1 MNIKPNY
8 KNYYSKKQ
16 EISSNFSN
24 CCTHYLSYD
33 NVSFSGLKK
42 TLINKP
48 KAIFLSLMALFAT
61 PNMVKAGNPLTKVV
75 DDAASKSTLLNAVEF
90 DFGSI
95 LEKLSNKIDAKKSYY
110 YDSDFDG
117 SIPNTEIIN
126 TRRLNDYKNLLEN
139 IPVSIFKKG
148 ADAIIQYKN
157 SIISILK
164 TCDEYGAMYIKNIP
178 DIENIVLHSQG
189 LDRLSAA
196 SEKIQGCKFQN
207 AAIFNG
213 FSVDELMRKVV
224 IPNEKV
230 AKGELIGENQN
241 TMILITHEFGCDK
254 NKAYAQDFKKKTFSF
269 LKHYDNI
276 LVIQPNGKNADDVLN
291 RAFLNIE
298 KNLFKGAKTDIMYI
312 GHEVNGFNGAKLSD
326 WYPPSSDKGIYM
338 LDIGDFDPLGRG
350 GKPFSVSI
358 ANIFRNG
365 IDNGYN
371 PNIIGNGCKSE
382 QLLQGAMNKILPEGY
397 RDKVHVF
404 GTPDFVNSSPIIDFS
419 ADNKLYFIEKVDP
432 FFDTNK
438 GLLIKITEAEKE
450 SQPNL
455 QKIDSFVLDDTLKHK
470 IITDYSNGIK
480 KGVLMKP
487 NGMVMEYRIITY
499 YNFGK

>member
-1 MNIKPNY
+1 MNIKSNY
-8 KNYYSKKQ
+8 KIYSSKKQ
-16 EISSNFSN
+16 EIRPNFSKCFNN
-24 CCTHYLSYD
+24 CLSYD
-33 NVSFSGLKK
+33 NVSFSGFKK

-48 KAIFLSLMALFAT
+48 KAILLSLMAFFVE
-61 PNMVKAGNPLTKVV
+61 PNMAKAEEPTIRAVE
-75 DDAASKSTLLNAVEF
+75 DIASKTTFLKTVES

-110 YDSDFDG
+110 YDSDVDG
-117 SIPNTEIIN
+117 SIPNIAIIN
-126 TRRLNDYKNLLEN
+126 SRRLNDYKNLLEN
-139 IPVSIFKKG
+139 IPASIFKNG
-148 ADAIIQYKN
+148 NDAIIQYQN

-189 LDRLSAA
+189 LNRLSVA
-196 SEKIQGCKFQN
+196 SEKIQGCEFKN

-213 FSVDELMRKVV
+213 FSADELMKKVV

-230 AKGELIGENQN
+230 AKGESIGENQN
-241 TMILITHEFGCDK
+241 TMIVMTHEFGCDS
-254 NKAYAQDFKKKTFSF
+254 NKSYAEDFKNKTFSF

-276 LVIQPNGKNADDVLN
+276 LVIQPNGKNADNALDT
-291 RAFLNIE
+291 AFLNIE
-298 KNLFKGAKTDIMYI
+298 KNLLKGAKTDIMYI

-326 WYPPSSDKGIYM
+326 WYPTSRDKGIYM
-338 LDIGDFDPLGRG
+338 LDIGDFDPLGKG

-358 ANIFRNG
+358 ASIFKNE

-382 QLLQGAMNKILPEGY
+382 QLLQSAMNKILPEGY

-419 ADNKLYFIEKVDP
+419 ADNKLSFVEKVDP
-432 FFDTNK
+432 FFDNNK
-438 GLLIKITEAEKE
+438 GLIIRIKEADNKI
-450 SQPNL
+450 QPDW
-455 QKIDSFVLDDTLKHK
+455 QKIDSFVLDEALKKK
-470 IITDYSNGIK
+470 IITDYNNGIK
-480 KGVLMKP
+480 KGVFVKP
-487 NGMVMEYRIITY
+487 NGMTMEYKVIIY
-499 YNFGK
+499 